1 MEIIINVTIF
11 ATVLIGL
18 VVGAI
23 ILAIMVTRILK
34 KTDNINLVQ
43 RKLKNSDSD
52 FDDAMS
58 YLKITNE
65 WR

>member
-1 MEIIINVTIF
+1 MNVTIF
-11 ATVLIGL
+11 ATVLISL

-23 ILAIMVTRILK
+23 ILAIMVTQVFK
-34 KTDNINLVQ
+34 KTDSISLVHG
-43 RKLKNSDSD
+43 KLKNFDPD
-52 FDDAMS
+52 FDDATS